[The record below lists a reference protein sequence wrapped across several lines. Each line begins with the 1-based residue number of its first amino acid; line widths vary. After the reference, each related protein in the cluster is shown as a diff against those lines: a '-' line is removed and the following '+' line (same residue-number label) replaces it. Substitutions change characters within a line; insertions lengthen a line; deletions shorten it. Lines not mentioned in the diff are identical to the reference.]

1 MRAKNYIRGVDGREF
16 PGKPTQHDRERDAQE
31 RIRERQDDRCADC
44 FRTVGQFE
52 RRWRMTVDKSHR
64 RDREFGAVYYDDA
77 SSSMVCRACEERVPE
92 PASSSA
98 VERKR
103 LEHELGQMIRDAQD
117 AWPSLTTPE
126 RHEFVAKYQTRRAE
140 LCKVVGSSSPAIPNP
155 WTADEIAG
163 SLTYLGGGCSNGLF
177 DIEKSCLLTAVRVTE
192 RSMRKYK
199 RLPETLNVRQAGGGH
214 SRPDAA
220 GRRALLEP
228 QVDSSGQ

>member
-1 MRAKNYIRGVDGREF
+1 
-16 PGKPTQHDRERDAQE
+16 
-31 RIRERQDDRCADC
+31 
-44 FRTVGQFE
+44 
-52 RRWRMTVDKSHR
+52 
-64 RDREFGAVYYDDA
+64 
-77 SSSMVCRACEERVPE
+77 MVCRACEERVPE
-92 PASSSA
+92 PAPSNV

-103 LEHELGQMIRDAQD
+103 LEYELGRMIRDAQD

-126 RHEFVAKYQTRRAE
+126 RHECVAMYQTRRDQ
-140 LCKVVGSSSPAIPNP
+140 LCKVVGSSSPVIPNP

-214 SRPDAA
+214 SRSDAA
-220 GRRALLEP
+220 ARRAFLEP
-228 QVDSSGQ
+228 QAQSSGQ

>member
-1 MRAKNYIRGVDGREF
+1 MRINNCIRGADGREF
-16 PGKPTQHDRERDAQE
+16 PGKPTQRDRERDAQD

-52 RRWRMTVDKSHR
+52 RRWRMTKDNSHR
-64 RDREFGAVYYDDA
+64 RDRDYEAVYYDVA

-92 PASSSA
+92 PAPSRA
-98 VERKR
+98 EERER
-103 LEHELGQMIRDAQD
+103 LERELGKMIRYAQD

-126 RHEFVAKYQTRRAE
+126 RLEYVAKYQNRRDD
-140 LCKVVGSSSPAIPNP
+140 LGKIVGLSSPAIPNP

-199 RLPETLNVRQAGGGH
+199 RLPETLNVRQAGGGC
-214 SRPDAA
+214 SRSS
-220 GRRALLEP
+220 ALARGAFLEP
-228 QVDSSGQ
+228 QVDSGGQ